1 MRVIML
7 GLTAVAIGFA
17 ALPSA
22 PASAQVGVE
31 VGVPGVGV
39 RIGDPDYRYRER
51 RRIERERDYN
61 VGRRGDRCRSVTVQ
75 RERRDGTVVSRT
87 ERRCD

>member
-1 MRVIML
+1 MEDHMRGIL
-7 GLTAVAIGFA
+7 ISVAA
-17 ALPSA
+17 AATGVALMTTV

-39 RIGDPDYRYRER
+39 RVGEPDRYRER
-51 RRIERERDYN
+51 HDRVIVRENRGDCRTVTVRKERD
-61 VGRRGDRCRSVTVQ
+61 
-75 RERRDGTVVSRT
+75 DGTVITRR

>member
-1 MRVIML
+1 MRGILISIAAAATGV
-7 GLTAVAIGFA
+7 AVMTTV
-17 ALPSA
+17 

-39 RIGDPDYRYRER
+39 RIGEPDRRYREER
-51 RRIERERDYN
+51 RVRVRERDN
-61 VGRRGDRCRSVTVQ
+61 VGDCRTITV
-75 RERRDGTVVSRT
+75 RKERDDGTVITRK

>member
-1 MRVIML
+1 MRQLMTTI
-7 GLTAVAIGFA
+7 AAAAIGAA
-17 ALPSA
+17 ALMTIE

-39 RIGDPDYRYRER
+39 RIGDPPRYREER
-51 RRIERERDYN
+51 RVRVYEDRNVGECRTVTVRKERD
-61 VGRRGDRCRSVTVQ
+61 
-75 RERRDGTVVSRT
+75 DGTVITRR

>member
-1 MRVIML
+1 MRGIL
-7 GLTAVAIGFA
+7 ISIAAAATGVA
-17 ALPSA
+17 LMTTV

-39 RIGDPDYRYRER
+39 RIGEPDRRYREER
-51 RRIERERDYN
+51 RVRVRERDN
-61 VGRRGDRCRSVTVQ
+61 VGDCRTITV
-75 RERRDGTVVSRT
+75 RKERDDGTVITRK

>member
-1 MRVIML
+1 MRGIL
-7 GLTAVAIGFA
+7 ISIAAAATGA
-17 ALPSA
+17 ALMTSM

-39 RIGDPDYRYRER
+39 RIGDTDRRYREER
-51 RRIERERDYN
+51 RVRVRERDN
-61 VGRRGDRCRSVTVQ
+61 VGECRTITV
-75 RERRDGTVVSRT
+75 RKERDDGTTITRK

>member
-1 MRVIML
+1 MRRIL
-7 GLTAVAIGFA
+7 ITIA
-17 ALPSA
+17 AAATGAAAFMATP

-39 RIGDPDYRYRER
+39 RIGEPERRYRDDER
-51 RRIERERDYN
+51 RVRVRERDN
-61 VGRRGDRCRSVTVQ
+61 VGECRTVTV
-75 RERRDGTVVSRT
+75 RKERDDGTVITRQ

>member
-1 MRVIML
+1 MRGILISV
-7 GLTAVAIGFA
+7 AVAATGV
-17 ALPSA
+17 ALMTTV

-39 RIGDPDYRYRER
+39 RVGEPERRYEER
-51 RRIERERDYN
+51 RRVRVYEREN
-61 VGRRGDRCRSVTVQ
+61 VGDCRTVTV
-75 RERRDGTVVSRT
+75 RKERDDGPVITRK

>member
-1 MRVIML
+1 MRGIL
-7 GLTAVAIGFA
+7 ISIAAAATGVA
-17 ALPSA
+17 LMTTV

-39 RIGDPDYRYRER
+39 RVGDTDRRYREER
-51 RRIERERDYN
+51 RTRVYEREN
-61 VGRRGDRCRSVTVQ
+61 VGDCRTITVRKERDDGSVVT
-75 RERRDGTVVSRT
+75 RK

>member
-1 MRVIML
+1 MRLVMTTLAATAIGAAGL
-7 GLTAVAIGFA
+7 LTA
-17 ALPSA
+17 P

-39 RIGDPDYRYRER
+39 RVGDPPRYREER
-51 RRIERERDYN
+51 RVRVYDDHNRGDCRTVTVRKERD
-61 VGRRGDRCRSVTVQ
+61 
-75 RERRDGTVVSRT
+75 DGTVITRR

>member
-1 MRVIML
+1 MRGILISV
-7 GLTAVAIGFA
+7 AVAATGV
-17 ALPSA
+17 ALMTTA

-39 RIGDPDYRYRER
+39 RVGEPDRYYQER
-51 RRIERERDYN
+51 RRTRVYEREN
-61 VGRRGDRCRSVTVQ
+61 VGDCRTVTV
-75 RERRDGTVVSRT
+75 RKERDDGTVITRK